1 VSPSEAGA
9 DIPGGTDMAEA
20 TRDLYAGPPDEFTA
34 GRDRLVRAAK
44 DAGDR
49 GLATALQSLK
59 RPVVAAWAVNLLVR
73 EEAELLGQVL
83 EIGDALRAAQEGL
96 EGDAL
101 RELGRQR
108 RELIASVVARAR
120 DLVGE
125 HGGRLTA
132 QAEQQVAATLQA
144 ALADP
149 AAAQAVL
156 TGLLVKP
163 LESTG
168 LGTVDLDDHV
178 ATAPTGRTSV
188 PSAPRS
194 KSGKTG
200 TTGKGGIGKAEEER
214 RQAQLREQAEERRR
228 LKREAAQERV
238 ADAEQAVEEAEHA
251 RDHAREQ
258 HEEARA
264 HVLHLE
270 ARIDELRRQLSDLE
284 SQAETACE
292 EVEAL
297 EQQLTEADG
306 EVDDVRDELQRA
318 RAALSDLG

>member
-1 VSPSEAGA
+1 MSPAKVDA
-9 DIPGGTDMAEA
+9 DHTDVAEA
-20 TRDLYAGPPDEFTA
+20 ARDLYAGPPEEFTA

-49 GLATALQSLK
+49 GLATALQALK

-73 EEAELLGQVL
+73 EEAEMLGQVL
-83 EIGDALRAAQEGL
+83 DIGDALRAAQEGL

-101 RELGRQR
+101 RDLGRQR

-120 DLVGE
+120 ALVVE
-125 HGGRLTA
+125 HGGKLTG
-132 QAEQQVAATLQA
+132 QAEQQVGATLQA

-168 LGTVDLDDHV
+168 LAAVDLADHV
-178 ATAPTGRTSV
+178 ATAPTGTTSV
-188 PSAPRS
+188 SPAPRAR
-194 KSGKTG
+194 SGKKTSA
-200 TTGKGGIGKAEEER
+200 GKAEEER
-214 RQAQLREQAEERRR
+214 QQAQLREQAEERRR
-228 LKREAAQERV
+228 LKREAAQARV
-238 ADAEQAVEEAEHA
+238 TAAEQALEEAERS
-251 RDHAREQ
+251 RDEAREQ

-292 EVEAL
+292 DVESREQELADADTEVDDACTEVEA
-297 EQQLTEADG
+297 
-306 EVDDVRDELQRA
+306 A
-318 RAALSDLG
+318 RAALAELG